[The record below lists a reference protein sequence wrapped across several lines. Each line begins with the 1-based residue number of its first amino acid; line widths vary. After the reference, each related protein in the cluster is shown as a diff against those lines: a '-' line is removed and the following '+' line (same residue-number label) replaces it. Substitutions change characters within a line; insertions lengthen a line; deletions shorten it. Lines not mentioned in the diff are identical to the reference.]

1 MRHTWGSPNQYC
13 VHCGDGAHGCR
24 EACPGPM
31 KHKTPEV
38 TIMNDSAMSIINQSL
53 FEWWRRHALQGDDT
67 LPLKVAKEVIE
78 VTDGITVDDLTFH
91 SDVIDVRVLTYMDLM
106 IQKDALEVQESLKC
120 SVKKLEEVFG
130 MRVCLHRC
138 GVVEIIESSIA

>member
-1 MRHTWGSPNQYC
+1 
-13 VHCGDGAHGCR
+13 
-24 EACPGPM
+24 
-31 KHKTPEV
+31 
-38 TIMNDSAMSIINQSL
+38 MNDSAMSIINQSL

-138 GVVEIIESSIA
+138 GVVEVIESSIA